1 MAFLPIEKNEISGPV
16 DWVYV
21 IGEAYVDHPSF
32 GHAIVSRLIEYMGF
46 SIAIISQPSCDEDYT
61 KFGEPKIG
69 FLVTSGVVDSMVNN
83 YTVAKQPRSE
93 DVYSEGGVVG
103 KRPDR
108 CVDVYCNNLK
118 RLFPSS
124 PIVIG
129 GIEAS
134 LRRFAHYDYWADKVL
149 PSILVSSKAD
159 LLIYGMGE
167 RPIKEICN
175 LVRKGIPLAKI
186 KDVRGTCYLSSYDDL
201 SSKMKSNIES
211 GIVAFCESFEEVK
224 SDKIAYVRAFNT
236 QTHNND
242 HVIGKVVLQKH
253 GDMYLV
259 QNQMQLPLSEQELDE
274 VYNLPYA
281 RTYHPS
287 YKLGVP
293 AIQEVKYS
301 ITHVRGCFG
310 SCNYCAITYHQGR
323 VIQKRSKESVLKE
336 AEDFTHDPDFK
347 GYIHDIGGPTANF
360 RNTAC
365 SKQTTKGVCPTR
377 QCIGWKKCNNLE
389 VDHNEYLDLL
399 RSLRQIE
406 GIKKVFIRSGIRYDY
421 VMYDK
426 SDEFLREIIKY
437 HVSGQLKVA
446 PEHVSDNVLKNM
458 NKPSFDLYLQFKE
471 KFDAINQKLGMKQYL
486 VPYLISSHPGCTLDD
501 AINLAL
507 YLKSI
512 GYMPEQVQD
521 FYPTPSTKSTC
532 MYYTG
537 INPDTMEEV
546 YVAKSKREKMLQRA
560 LMQYRKKSN
569 YNLIKEALIEAH
581 REDLIGF
588 RDTCLIKP
596 LREEAISGR
605 FSQGREGQ
613 KAIKTRKGIVYVDE
627 NMGKSKPN
635 SNQVR
640 SGISASK
647 HNGKTSEK
655 SSNARNG
662 VTNSKPSKNN
672 TGKPTAKPMFGQH
685 TKQTHSR
692 KSTNTRKK

>member
-1 MAFLPIEKNEISGPV
+1 MAFLPIEKSQVNGPV

-46 SIAIISQPSCDEDYT
+46 SIAIVSQPMCDEDYT
-61 KFGEPKIG
+61 MFGEPKIG

-83 YTVAKQPRSE
+83 YTVAKQPRTE
-93 DVYSEGGVVG
+93 DVYSEGGIVG

-118 RLFPSS
+118 RLFPTT

-175 LVRKGIPLAKI
+175 LIRKGIPLSKI
-186 KDVRGTCYLSSYDDL
+186 KDVRGTCYLSDYEGL

-211 GIVAFCESFEEVK
+211 GKVAFCESFEEVK
-224 SDKIAYVRAFNT
+224 ADKMAYVRAFNT

-242 HVIGKVVLQKH
+242 HIIGKVVLQKH
-253 GDMYLV
+253 GNKYLV
-259 QNQMQLPLSEQELDE
+259 QNKMQLPLTEQELDE
-274 VYNLPYA
+274 VYDLPYE
-281 RTYHPS
+281 RTYHPR

-293 AIQEVKYS
+293 AIKEVKYS

-310 SCNYCAITYHQGR
+310 ACNYCAITYHQGR
-323 VIQKRSKESVLKE
+323 VIQNRSKESVLKE
-336 AEDFTHDPDFK
+336 AQAFTQDEDFK
-347 GYIHDIGGPTANF
+347 GYIHDVGGPTANF
-360 RNTAC
+360 RHTAC
-365 SKQTTKGVCPTR
+365 SKQMDKGVCPTR

-389 VDHNEYLDLL
+389 IDHNEYLDLL

-421 VMYDK
+421 VMYDQ
-426 SDEFLREIIKY
+426 SDEFLKEIIKH

-458 NKPSFDLYLQFKE
+458 NKPNFDLYLKFKE
-471 KFDAINQKLGMKQYL
+471 KFDSINKKLGLKQYL

-546 YVAKSKREKMLQRA
+546 YVAKTKREKMLQRA

-569 YNLIKEALIEAH
+569 YNLIKEALIQAH

-588 RDTCLIKP
+588 KENCLIKP
-596 LREEAISGR
+596 LREEAISGK
-605 FSQGREGQ
+605 FSSNSTGQ
-613 KAIKTRKGIVYVDE
+613 KAIKTRKGVVYVDE
-627 NMGKSKPN
+627 KYVK
-635 SNQVR
+635 
-640 SGISASK
+640 
-647 HNGKTSEK
+647 EK
-655 SSNARNG
+655 SSQSIKRTFKSNG
-662 VTNSKPSKNN
+662 KRDSNRTQSKPSQK
-672 TGKPTAKPMFGQH
+672 
-685 TKQTHSR
+685 SR
-692 KSTNTRKK
+692 KR